1 MRIPAYSR
9 GRRRGG
15 GLLGLIGG
23 RLPII
28 GLVIVGLAFY
38 WFSNQKTGIAGRKQ
52 MVTMS
57 VEQEVALGDQSY
69 MQIMQSEPVL
79 CSDRS
84 RSCGMSE
91 REIVDIIQKIGRDIA
106 QAAIEWEREGA
117 PVIGLGKTQGN
128 LPSWGTLAD
137 KFQWEFKVI
146 HSNVPNAFCLPGGKV
161 AFYTGILETAANE
174 DGIATIMGHE
184 IGHALAR
191 HGAER
196 MSQAKMMQ
204 FGQMAVGA
212 TVGDMGAGAQ
222 RAVMGAFGMGADV
235 GVMKPF
241 SRAHESEADMI
252 GLELLTRAC
261 YDPREAPLLWGRM
274 AQLGGGKR
282 QPEALSTHPDPE
294 KRAQAFIEVMPEY
307 IKLYEEKCGSLPVR

>member
-9 GRRRGG
+9 GRRRRG
-15 GLLGLIGG
+15 GLLGALGG

-28 GLVIVGLAFY
+28 GLVIIGLAFY

-69 MQIMQSEPVL
+69 LQILQSQPVL
-79 CSDRS
+79 CKRGGT
-84 RSCGMSE
+84 SC
-91 REIVDIIQKIGRDIA
+91 DINEQEVVQIINKIGEDIA
-106 QAAIEWEREGA
+106 RAAVEWEREGA
-117 PVIGLGKTQGN
+117 PVIGLGKPAGQI
-128 LPSWGTLAD
+128 PSWGTLAD
-137 KFQWEFKVI
+137 KFEWEFKVI
-146 HSNVPNAFCLPGGKV
+146 ASDTPNAFCLPGGKV
-161 AFYTGILETAANE
+161 AFYTGILPTAANK

-222 RAVMGAFGMGADV
+222 RAVMGAFGLGADV

-241 SRAHESEADMI
+241 SRSHESEADMI

-282 QPEALSTHPDPE
+282 QSEILSTHPDPE
-294 KRAQAFIEVMPEY
+294 KRAQAFIDVMPEY
-307 IKLYEEKCGSLPVR
+307 IALYEAKCGRLPPR

>member
-1 MRIPAYSR
+1 MRIPAYSS
-9 GRRRGG
+9 RRRTSG
-15 GLLGLIGG
+15 GLLGAIGG

-28 GLVIVGLAFY
+28 GLVVLGLAFY

-69 MQIMQSEPVL
+69 MQILQSEPVL
-79 CSDRS
+79 CGS
-84 RSCGMSE
+84 RATSCGVNE
-91 REIVDIIQKIGRDIA
+91 KEIVDIIQKIGEDIA
-106 QAAIEWEREGA
+106 RAAIEWEREGA
-117 PVIGLGKTQGN
+117 PVIGLGKSGGN
-128 LPSWGTLAD
+128 IPKWGTLAD
-137 KFQWEFKVI
+137 KFAWEFQVI
-146 HSNVPNAFCLPGGKV
+146 ASDTPNAFCLPGGKV
-161 AFYTGILETAANE
+161 AFYTGILSTAANR

-196 MSQAKMMQ
+196 MSQAKIMQ

-212 TVGDMGAGAQ
+212 SVGDMGAGAQ
-222 RAVMGAFGMGADV
+222 RAVMGAFGMGADM

-261 YDPREAPLLWGRM
+261 YDPREAPELWGRM
-274 AQLGGGKR
+274 AQLGGGNR
-282 QPEALSTHPDPE
+282 PAEIMSTHPDPE
-294 KRAQAFIEVMPEY
+294 KRARAFIEVMPQY
-307 IKLYEEKCGSLPVR
+307 IELYEQKCGPLPAR